1 MPLLYLF
8 FLLVPLVEIY
18 VLIQVGSVIG
28 ALPTVILVV
37 LTAVIG
43 VGLLR
48 SQGLRTWMRAQEQ
61 LARGLLPA
69 VELLEGML
77 LMLAG
82 AFLLTPGFVTDT
94 LGFLLLVPAVR
105 QVLIGHLI
113 ASGRWRM
120 GASFGTS
127 GPGSA
132 QGPGPG
138 PGAAA
143 DGRVIEGEFIRCDE
157 GRRADA
163 SDGRRDAD

>member
-18 VLIQVGSVIG
+18 VLIQVGAVIG

-61 LARGLLPA
+61 LARGVLPA
-69 VELLEGML
+69 GELLEGML

-105 QVLIGHLI
+105 ALLIRRLM
-113 ASGRWRM
+113 ASGRWQV
-120 GASFGTS
+120 GAGFGPA
-127 GPGSA
+127 GPV
-132 QGPGPG
+132 
-138 PGAAA
+138 PGAGPASEA
-143 DGRVIEGEFIRCDE
+143 GVAGGRVIEGEFSRCE
-157 GRRADA
+157 EESADPA
-163 SDGRRDAD
+163 ARRRDDG

>member
-18 VLIQVGSVIG
+18 VLIQVGSAIG
-28 ALPTVILVV
+28 ALPTVVLVV

-43 VGLLR
+43 VSLLR

-61 LARGLLPA
+61 LARGVLPA
-69 VELLEGML
+69 GELLEGMM

-105 QVLIGHLI
+105 TKLIRHLM
-113 ASGRWRM
+113 ASGRWQV
-120 GASFGTS
+120 
-127 GPGSA
+127 GPGY
-132 QGPGPG
+132 GPAGPA
-138 PGAAA
+138 PGARPGGEAGPSG
-143 DGRVIEGEFIRCDE
+143 GRVIEGEFSRCEEDSA
-157 GRRADA
+157 ADA
-163 SDGRRDAD
+163 GGRRDDD

>member
-94 LGFLLLVPAVR
+94 LGFLLLVPAVP
-105 QVLIGHLI
+105 
-113 ASGRWRM
+113 SGRWRM

-127 GPGSA
+127 GPGSV